1 MLLASKTLEL
11 LKVATKRSVLI
22 ERESPRYGLRSVS
35 VPVRQILNS
44 IKKGF
49 QLLLLLMFRHKLS
62 ILERPS
68 TFIVG

>member
-35 VPVRQILNS
+35 VPATTDTEFNKEGVPIVVAVNV
-44 IKKGF
+44 
-49 QLLLLLMFRHKLS
+49 
-62 ILERPS
+62 PS
-68 TFIVG
+68 